1 MLRYMLGLFWD
12 LVILDILVLGKYIR
26 DTQMQENLVRQKM

>member
-26 DTQMQENLVRQKM
+26 DRQMQENLVRQKI

>member
-26 DTQMQENLVRQKM
+26 DTQMQENLVRQKI